1 MRYSLIEW
9 DEGWNSIQKSMN
21 KLNRVIEG
29 LSETPFD
36 AEDFMMLYTTI
47 YNMCT
52 QPPPHDYCHQLYDKY
67 KETIEQHITL
77 KRLPSLAEKHEEFML
92 QEFVKSWERHKV
104 RVKRMSHCFFFLARH
119 FIPSRSL
126 TNLEEV
132 GLNCFRE
139 LNLRARVAAF
149 SLIDREREGER
160 IDRGLLK
167 NVMGIIVEI
176 GTEKMDAYKEDIE
189 GHLLKSS
196 GEYYSR
202 KASSWIAEESY
213 MDYMVK
219 AELCLRRE
227 KNIVSHYLHSSSEKK
242 LVEKVE
248 HELFE
253 PLANAFKQKVSLEV
267 KALVQQAKDHAS
279 SNQDF
284 NGAYGMQEH
293 VLVRNIL
300 ELHTKYL
307 AFFSDCLIKNY
318 IFHRALR
325 DSFDLFWNGPVAG
338 SLGAELLAAFCD
350 NLLKNDGNEKLSDEA
365 AKDTLEKVAKLVSY
379 MSSKDLFI
387 EFYKKRLIPR
397 LLFDRSSNLEREKS
411 FVTNLKQKLGGTFLT
426 SRIDK
431 MVEDMTWT
439 QDNKTSFSEY
449 LHSNPNVNPGLD
461 FTVTVLTTGLWPS
474 YKPFNLNLPAEMK
487 TCVEAFEGFH
497 ETKTKCRKLN
507 WINSLGTCYIN
518 SNFESKTIE
527 LVVSSCQAA
536 LLLLFSDADR
546 LSYSEIFTQLN
557 LDHDDLVQTLYSLS
571 YGKYK
576 ILLKEPNTKNISPND
591 SFEFNS
597 KFTGRMKRIKIP
609 HLPLYETKEVIKE
622 VEKDRRYAIDAAITR
637 IMKKQKVLDLQQL
650 FVECVEKLGHIFKPD
665 IKTLKQRI
673 ENLIDR
679 DYLERDKENHN
690 IFKYLV

>member
-1 MRYSLIEW
+1 MTMKHSLIEW
-9 DEGWNSIQKSMN
+9 DEGWNSIQKRMN

-52 QPPPHDYCHQLYDKY
+52 QPPPHDYCQRLYDKY

-77 KRLPSLAEKHEEFML
+77 KGWPSLAEKHEEFML

-104 RVKRMSHCFFFLARH
+104 RVRRMSHCFFFLARH

-149 SLIDREREGER
+149 SLIDRERKGER

-176 GTEKMDAYKEDIE
+176 GTKKMDAYKEDIE
-189 GHLLKSS
+189 AHLIKST

-227 KNIVSHYLHSSSEKK
+227 RNIVSHYLHSSSEKK

-267 KALVQQAKDHAS
+267 KALVQQATDEAS

-300 ELHTKYL
+300 ELHT
-307 AFFSDCLIKNY
+307 N
-318 IFHRALR
+318 
-325 DSFDLFWNGPVAG
+325 
-338 SLGAELLAAFCD
+338 LGAELLAAFCD

-365 AKDTLEKVAKLVSY
+365 AEDTLEKVAKLVSY
-379 MSSKDLFI
+379 MRSKDLFI

-397 LLFDRSSNLEREKS
+397 LLFDRSSNLEHEKS

-431 MVEDMTWT
+431 MVEDMKWT

-487 TCVEAFEGFH
+487 NCVEAFEGFY

-507 WINSLGTCYIN
+507 WINSLGTCCIN

-609 HLPLYETKEVIKE
+609 HLPLYE
-622 VEKDRRYAIDAAITR
+622 RRR
-637 IMKKQKVLDLQQL
+637 
-650 FVECVEKLGHIFKPD
+650 
-665 IKTLKQRI
+665 
-673 ENLIDR
+673 
-679 DYLERDKENHN
+679 
-690 IFKYLV
+690 

>member
-1 MRYSLIEW
+1 MFPCMTMKHSLIEW
-9 DEGWNSIQKSMN
+9 DEGWNSIQKRMN

-52 QPPPHDYCHQLYDKY
+52 QPPPHDYCQRLYDKY

-77 KRLPSLAEKHEEFML
+77 KGWPSLAEKHEEFML

-104 RVKRMSHCFFFLARH
+104 RVRRMSHCFFFLARH

-149 SLIDREREGER
+149 SLIDRERKGER

-176 GTEKMDAYKEDIE
+176 GTKKMDAYKEDIE
-189 GHLLKSS
+189 AHLIKST

-227 KNIVSHYLHSSSEKK
+227 RNIVSHYLHSSSEKK

-267 KALVQQAKDHAS
+267 KALVQQATDEAS

-300 ELHTKYL
+300 ELHT
-307 AFFSDCLIKNY
+307 N
-318 IFHRALR
+318 
-325 DSFDLFWNGPVAG
+325 
-338 SLGAELLAAFCD
+338 LGAELLAAFCD

-365 AKDTLEKVAKLVSY
+365 AEDTLEKVAKLVSY
-379 MSSKDLFI
+379 MRSKDLFI

-397 LLFDRSSNLEREKS
+397 LLFDRSSNLEHEKS

-431 MVEDMTWT
+431 MVEDMKWT

-461 FTVTVLTTGLWPS
+461 FTVTVLTTDSLFIVIWKVQDP
-474 YKPFNLNLPAEMK
+474 P
-487 TCVEAFEGFH
+487 EG
-497 ETKTKCRKLN
+497 
-507 WINSLGTCYIN
+507 
-518 SNFESKTIE
+518 
-527 LVVSSCQAA
+527 A
-536 LLLLFSDADR
+536 
-546 LSYSEIFTQLN
+546 
-557 LDHDDLVQTLYSLS
+557 
-571 YGKYK
+571 
-576 ILLKEPNTKNISPND
+576 
-591 SFEFNS
+591 
-597 KFTGRMKRIKIP
+597 
-609 HLPLYETKEVIKE
+609 
-622 VEKDRRYAIDAAITR
+622 
-637 IMKKQKVLDLQQL
+637 
-650 FVECVEKLGHIFKPD
+650 
-665 IKTLKQRI
+665 
-673 ENLIDR
+673 
-679 DYLERDKENHN
+679 
-690 IFKYLV
+690 